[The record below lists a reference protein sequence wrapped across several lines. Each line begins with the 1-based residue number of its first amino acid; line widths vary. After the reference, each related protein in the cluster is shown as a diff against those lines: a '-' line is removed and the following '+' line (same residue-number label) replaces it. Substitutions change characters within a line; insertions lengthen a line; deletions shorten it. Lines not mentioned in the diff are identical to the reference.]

1 MEDRLSKKCA
11 RYPVVF
17 SLGNQISF
25 TDDRSDK
32 ELHQLSCS
40 VFDRGLAEASPFG
53 EGCAI
58 IVVCECYLSRHAP
71 AAIGE

>member
-1 MEDRLSKKCA
+1 M
-11 RYPVVF
+11 
-17 SLGNQISF
+17 F
-25 TDDRSDK
+25 TQGDHFPSGSDK
-32 ELHQLSCS
+32 ELYQLSCS

-58 IVVCECYLSRHAP
+58 IVVCECYLPLHAP